1 MDPMLFAVVALLLG
15 LGAGWYVGN
24 RQAAAFRAERDA
36 RLDDFRQAIA
46 DLAAAEERAKQVPLL
61 QSQVDELRRERDE
74 ALRENAEMKADSRN
88 FDARMKELMEAKD
101 ALSAQFSEVGAKLLG
116 EAQKHF
122 LERADACSAEKMD
135 MRQCIRTCMD
145 CADICDATFKVA
157 TRRTGNNELL
167 MEEMLTLCI
176 TACDICAEECA
187 RHDNDHC
194 RRCAEMCR
202 ECAGD
207 CRAAL
212 ETF

>member
-1 MDPMLFAVVALLLG
+1 MSIAKMIALHPDVAGSPNDKLALAVRHMLFCS
-15 LGAGWYVGN
+15 
-24 RQAAAFRAERDA
+24 
-36 RLDDFRQAIA
+36 AICT
-46 DLAAAEERAKQVPLL
+46 
-61 QSQVDELRRERDE
+61 SC
-74 ALRENAEMKADSRN
+74 
-88 FDARMKELMEAKD
+88 
-101 ALSAQFSEVGAKLLG
+101 
-116 EAQKHF
+116 
-122 LERADACSAEKMD
+122 ADACSAEKMD

-202 ECAGD
+202 ECARD